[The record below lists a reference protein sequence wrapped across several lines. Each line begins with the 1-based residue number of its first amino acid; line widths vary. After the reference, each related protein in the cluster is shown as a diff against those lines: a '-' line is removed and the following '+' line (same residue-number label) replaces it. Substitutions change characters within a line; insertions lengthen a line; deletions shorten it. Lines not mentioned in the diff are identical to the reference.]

1 MAEKAKEQQALDH
14 VKKTA
19 KEAAAKVKEMESEAP
34 PLFLINFPALV
45 SAGIVAEV
53 KTHNKLEGE
62 TLNVD
67 KPFIV
72 KEISIVTEWGKHA
85 KVQVALGNFG
95 AKYKKKSSYQSDG
108 KVQMA
113 LYTREGKEESQ
124 ELFNSLIGHM
134 PRDHVVDS
142 KDTPAASTCDNVW
155 LYGYDP
161 KLRSAGPAPNGLPM
175 VKLLV
180 AGEVKWVLFHL
191 TSLLAALRI
200 MYKKDMF
207 TLSELK
213 ESIQGMTDEKIRKFK
228 SDGCEMQT
236 IVQHPWET
244 LYVPSGW
251 YTAEE
256 SVKGVLVY
264 GCRRTLI
271 VRSAANYD
279 QYEALTGVYAASENS
294 GHKHMEA
301 VLSHMAITT

>member
-1 MAEKAKEQQALDH
+1 MKTHVDALARKQARAQKLAEKAKEQQALDH

-95 AKYKKKSSYQSDG
+95 GKYKKKSSYRSEG

-124 ELFNSLIGHM
+124 VLFNSLIGHM
-134 PRDHVVDS
+134 PRDDVDL
-142 KDTPAASTCDNVW
+142 D
-155 LYGYDP
+155 
-161 KLRSAGPAPNGLPM
+161 R
-175 VKLLV
+175 
-180 AGEVKWVLFHL
+180 E
-191 TSLLAALRI
+191 R
-200 MYKKDMF
+200 
-207 TLSELK
+207 
-213 ESIQGMTDEKIRKFK
+213 
-228 SDGCEMQT
+228 
-236 IVQHPWET
+236 
-244 LYVPSGW
+244 
-251 YTAEE
+251 
-256 SVKGVLVY
+256 
-264 GCRRTLI
+264 
-271 VRSAANYD
+271 
-279 QYEALTGVYAASENS
+279 
-294 GHKHMEA
+294 
-301 VLSHMAITT
+301 